1 MKDLSILPNGVQT
14 AFESWTQDLEVT
26 LADRLISAV
35 IYDGIVKNED
45 ARDTDS
51 IRVMFVMNEM
61 SVEILDV
68 LRKVCRRFK
77 LARQLQPFILTQ
89 EDLMTSTD
97 VFPIRFL
104 DMQQDYILLCGKDV
118 LKDLTI
124 KRDHLRLRCEQEI
137 KNSMLRLRTSYF
149 MNLDLKGGI
158 SRVMLRSYYTLLR
171 SLDVLA
177 ELKTGKTLRKAN
189 EILSAAT
196 EMGLDITCL
205 KRIAKLRDGDG
216 FRGKDEEKKTYNEL
230 MSLLTRAS
238 ALADQMD

>member
-1 MKDLSILPNGVQT
+1 MKNLSILPTGIQT
-14 AFESWTQDLEVT
+14 ALETWKQDLEAT
-26 LADRLISAV
+26 LGDRLISAI
-35 IYDGIVKNED
+35 IYDGVVKNDD
-45 ARDTDS
+45 AKDTDG
-51 IRVMFVMNEM
+51 IRVMLVMSEM

-68 LRKVCRRFK
+68 LREVCRRFK

-89 EDLMTSTD
+89 QDLMTSTD

-104 DMQQDYILLCGKDV
+104 DMQQDYILLCGQDV
-118 LKDLTI
+118 MKDLTI

-137 KNSMLRLRTSYF
+137 KNLMLRLRSSYL

-158 SRVMLRSYYTLLR
+158 TRVMLRSYYTLLR

-205 KRIAKLRDGDG
+205 KRIARLRDGDI
-216 FRGKDEEKKTYNEL
+216 FQGKDAEKKTYNEL
-230 MSLLTRAS
+230 MSLLTKAS
-238 ALADQMD
+238 ALADQME

>member
-104 DMQQDYILLCGKDV
+104 DMQQDYILLYGKDV
-118 LKDLTI
+118 LKDLII

-137 KNSMLRLRTSYF
+137 KNSMLRLRTSYL
-149 MNLDLKGGI
+149 MNLDLKG
-158 SRVMLRSYYTLLR
+158 
-171 SLDVLA
+171 
-177 ELKTGKTLRKAN
+177 
-189 EILSAAT
+189 
-196 EMGLDITCL
+196 
-205 KRIAKLRDGDG
+205 
-216 FRGKDEEKKTYNEL
+216 
-230 MSLLTRAS
+230 
-238 ALADQMD
+238 MD

>member
-1 MKDLSILPNGVQT
+1 MKNLSILPTGIQT
-14 AFESWTQDLEVT
+14 ALESWKQDLEAT
-26 LADRLISAV
+26 LGDRLISAI
-35 IYDGIVKNED
+35 IYDGVVKNDD
-45 ARDTDS
+45 AKDTDG
-51 IRVMFVMNEM
+51 IRVMLVMSEM

-68 LRKVCRRFK
+68 LREVCRRFK

-89 EDLMTSTD
+89 QDLMTSTD

-104 DMQQDYILLCGKDV
+104 DMQQDYILLCGQDV
-118 LKDLTI
+118 MKDLTI

-137 KNSMLRLRTSYF
+137 KNLMLRLRSSYL

-158 SRVMLRSYYTLLR
+158 TRVMLRSYYTLLR

-205 KRIAKLRDGDG
+205 KRIARLRDGDD
-216 FRGKDEEKKTYNEL
+216 FQGKDEEKKTYNDL
-230 MSLLTRAS
+230 MSLLTKAS
-238 ALADQMD
+238 ALADQME

>member
-1 MKDLSILPNGVQT
+1 MG
-14 AFESWTQDLEVT
+14 
-26 LADRLISAV
+26 DRLISAI
-35 IYDGIVKNED
+35 IYDGVVKNDD
-45 ARDTDS
+45 AKDTDG
-51 IRVMFVMNEM
+51 IRVMLVMSEM

-68 LRKVCRRFK
+68 LREVCRRFK

-89 EDLMTSTD
+89 QDLMTSTD

-104 DMQQDYILLCGKDV
+104 DMQQDYILLCGQDV
-118 LKDLTI
+118 MKDLTI

-137 KNSMLRLRTSYF
+137 KNLMLRLRSSYL

-158 SRVMLRSYYTLLR
+158 TRVMLRLLLR

-205 KRIAKLRDGDG
+205 KRIARLRDGDD
-216 FRGKDEEKKTYNEL
+216 FQGKTKKRRPT
-230 MSLLTRAS
+230 MI
-238 ALADQMD
+238 